1 MHSDTLALAE
11 NRSQENFEITGETA
25 HEQNQNALHDLWQ
38 VVPVGQCERSNLPR
52 MRAEGQK
59 REIGREGSSA
69 NCAKAIWAGLARHR
83 EPWPS
88 CNHTTKTKTRDERN
102 QPLVRCRQRCKS
114 ERAGA
119 APTAAQAAV
128 LPCTTRAI
136 RWTGHKGTRFL
147 SRRAALWSRRLS
159 RPGRLSQCPDEWEHC
174 RRSWS
179 SPASAYGSWHADAG
193 SATRRGQI
201 QRGRKTWWQAICGPE
216 KAQSACFTKA

>member
-11 NRSQENFEITGETA
+11 NGSQENSEITGETA

-52 MRAEGQK
+52 MRAEGPK

-69 NCAKAIWAGLARHR
+69 NSAKIIWAGLARHR

-88 CNHTTKTKTRDERN
+88 CNRTTQTKKTGERN
-102 QPLVRCRQRCKS
+102 QPLVRCRQRCQS

-119 APTAAQAAV
+119 APSAAQVAI

-136 RWTGHKGTRFL
+136 WRTGHKGPRFP
-147 SRRAALWSRRLS
+147 SRRAALWSRRL
-159 RPGRLSQCPDEWEHC
+159 
-174 RRSWS
+174 
-179 SPASAYGSWHADAG
+179 
-193 SATRRGQI
+193 
-201 QRGRKTWWQAICGPE
+201 
-216 KAQSACFTKA
+216 